1 MSPVKQPLRGEDNM
15 RTFNQGSSRCHKRFL
30 KDTAGNVAIIAA
42 LSVIP
47 IVSIAGFAVDFQRV
61 LTKKNTVQH
70 TLDAAII
77 AAARERQAGRTENEI
92 SQFVASQFDALL
104 LANDPELSCETPAVA
119 FDPESEAIDAS
130 VRCSQPTTLT
140 GIFGQDRLDFTVET
154 GSTYGIGLVDVAFVF
169 DLSGSMN
176 SGGRLAAL
184 KSAANEA
191 ITVLLPEDAPSN
203 GEVRLSI
210 STYNHSVNAGQFF
223 DAVTGENRRPSSI
236 ETSETVGEDYADEHA
251 GIVQIDASNN
261 RRFFDFETV
270 ACNEWD
276 SFGCIDFTDYAGRQ
290 YYESTCVYNRTGDQ
304 AYTDAAPGDGQYIF
318 AGHPLWDYGDN
329 FDEDFER
336 DQYNDKNNGERE
348 VMQRRGQYRSSEFS
362 GGNIRTST
370 RSGTTNTSGAYTHS
384 IRIGGNINDSF
395 PIEGCRP
402 NNEPVPLTSNAN
414 DLRTFINGMQAGGGT
429 AGHLGIAW
437 GWYLLSPQWANVWPN
452 GSTPHDYNAP
462 DTAKALIIMTDGEF
476 NSEFPRTYD
485 PDGTPSNS
493 DRSTELAAAYCD
505 NIKAQTNITIFTVG
519 FSVPS
524 NVDRVDGTNQ
534 TIVEYCASGPQ
545 FVFEA
550 DSAQELTDAYTQIAS
565 QISDLRL
572 AR

>member
-15 RTFNQGSSRCHKRFL
+15 RTFNQGSSRFHKRFL

-92 SQFVASQFDALL
+92 SQFVANQFDALL

-154 GSTYGIGLVDVAFVF
+154 GSTYGIGQVDVAFVF

-176 SGGRLAAL
+176 SGGRLNAL
-184 KSAANEA
+184 KSAALDA
-191 ITVLLPEDAPSN
+191 VDVLLPEN
-203 GEVRLSI
+203 GPNTDEVRLSI
-210 STYNHSVNAGQFF
+210 STYNHSVNAGRFF
-223 DAVTGENRRPSSI
+223 SAVTDENRRPSTM
-236 ETSETVGEDYADEHA
+236 ELSEAVGDEYADEYV
-251 GIVQIDASNN
+251 GVVQIDARNN
-261 RRFFDFETV
+261 RRFYDYETV
-270 ACNEWD
+270 VRNGG
-276 SFGCIDFTDYAGRQ
+276 SNFSDFAGRF
-290 YYESTCVYNRTGDQ
+290 YYDSTCVYNRTGEE
-304 AYTDAAPGDGQYIF
+304 AFTDAAPGDDAYIF
-318 AGHPLWDYGDN
+318 AGHPLWDYGAN
-329 FDEDFER
+329 RGEESSSTVRNRKEAGQDEVENQQGQGRQGDRGRNSGVFSFS
-336 DQYNDKNNGERE
+336 NDGTSIE
-348 VMQRRGQYRSSEFS
+348 SE
-362 GGNIRTST
+362 
-370 RSGTTNTSGAYTHS
+370 GAYTHHIRLGNS
-384 IRIGGNINDSF
+384 INENFDIT
-395 PIEGCRP
+395 GCRP
-402 NNEPVPLTSNAN
+402 NNEPVPLTSSRN
-414 DLRTFINGMQAGGGT
+414 DLRSFISGMQAGGGT

-476 NSEFPRTYD
+476 NSVFPRTYD